1 MGGERWSVIRSQTTA
16 VSRERAREAAGTVS
30 RFGNR
35 RSGAAA
41 SGHDTRQRGKV
52 DVMRTQSPDTSPE
65 AERVLIELLRQAPAW
80 RRLQLADHMSST
92 VRSFSLAG
100 LRARHPRASE
110 AELRR
115 RFADIHL
122 GPELAAKV
130 YGPQPAD

>member
-1 MGGERWSVIRSQTTA
+1 
-16 VSRERAREAAGTVS
+16 
-30 RFGNR
+30 
-35 RSGAAA
+35 
-41 SGHDTRQRGKV
+41 
-52 DVMRTQSPDTSPE
+52 MRTQSPDTSPE

-92 VRSFSLAG
+92 VRSLSLAG

-122 GPELAAKV
+122 GPTLAAKV